1 MSNWHDQILQHFSPG
16 IKRLTLVADPD
27 GLLLDEEILA
37 RIRERGFTLIPFE
50 DPVAFRYLYESS
62 HRARWDQGEQTDLV
76 VIFQLPLQN
85 IANLP
90 YDLLQSGRILA
101 FNLSDIFPNL
111 SHAVLSA
118 LDHNDFDVLFMALK
132 RHKPGTL
139 GENATKEF
147 VLRHVFEIA
156 PELIKQPADLLH
168 VLLRRHYRNQRIPA
182 VIGDRLVHLL
192 RQDKTFSEWPL
203 ELILSDL
210 EAFLVFLQ
218 ERWPIFLDGEAR
230 RQGIKVHEWAEPYT
244 LTIAGPTDIPFDH
257 QDIRG
262 YMDSLF
268 TEGLMQP
275 VTHLHVNA
283 LAKSWAGVGIVTGRV
298 DELSRRID
306 KLIAA
311 VQPSIPGEGARHS
324 EWLQFARQWAEL
336 VLLIHEPPQTI
347 ISTAW
352 DQFKTLQS
360 QVDCCFHAWLEK
372 RYAGL
377 INLPPS
383 PPVLLHHLPR
393 FLARDAADHQDKM
406 ALVVID
412 GLALDQWLILRH
424 VLTAQNAHLSLR
436 EQTIFA
442 WAPTL
447 TSISRQ
453 AAFSGKPPVYFPNSI
468 LTTDKEPALWMQFWV
483 DQGFSANEVMYAK
496 GLGDGAME
504 SIAESLSHPKVRV
517 AGLVIDRIDQIM
529 HGMVLGT
536 AGMHN
541 QVRQWAKEGYL
552 NALLTLLLDHGFS
565 IYLTSDHGNI
575 EAIGCGRPAE
585 GAVADLRG
593 ERARIYSDELLRARI
608 HKNFPGAIAWPGLG
622 LPENFYPLIASHRK
636 AFVGSKER
644 IVTHGG
650 CSLEELIV
658 PLVHIERKK

>member
-1 MSNWHDQILQHFSPG
+1 MSSWHDQILRHLTPG
-16 IKRLTLVADPD
+16 ITRVTLVADPD

-37 RIRERGFTLIPFE
+37 RIRERNFTLIPFE

-62 HRARWDQGEQTDLV
+62 HRARCDQGEQTDLV
-76 VIFQLPLQN
+76 VILQSPLQN

-118 LDHNDFDVLFMALK
+118 LDHSDFDVLFMALK
-132 RHKPGTL
+132 RYKPNPL

-156 PELIKQPADLLH
+156 PELIKQPADFLRT
-168 VLLRRHYRNQRIPA
+168 LLRRHYRNQRIPA

-203 ELILSDL
+203 ELILSDR

-230 RQGIKVHEWAEPYT
+230 RQGIKVREWTETYT

-275 VTHLHVNA
+275 VTHLHINS
-283 LAKSWAGVGIVTGRV
+283 LAKSWAGVGIVAGRI

-306 KLIAA
+306 KLIVA
-311 VQPSIPGEGARHS
+311 VQPSIPGEEARHS
-324 EWLQFARQWAEL
+324 EWFHFARQWAEL
-336 VLLIHEPPQTI
+336 VLLIHEPQQAQ
-347 ISTAW
+347 ISNTW

-360 QVDCCFHAWLEK
+360 QIDGCFHVWLEK

-377 INLPPS
+377 VNLPPS

-393 FLARDAADHQDKM
+393 FLARQSKNHREKIAM
-406 ALVVID
+406 VMVD
-412 GLALDQWLILRH
+412 GLSLDHWLILRQE
-424 VLTAQNAHLSLR
+424 LTAQNAHLRLH

-468 LTTDKEPALWMQFWV
+468 FTTDKEPALWMQFWV
-483 DQGFSANEVMYAK
+483 DQGYSKNEIMYVK

-504 SIAESLSHPKVRV
+504 SLAESFSHPKVHV
-517 AGLVIDRIDQIM
+517 VGLIIDRVDQIM

-541 QVRQWAKEGYL
+541 QVRQWAQQGYL
-552 NALLTLLLDHGFS
+552 NTLLTLLLDHGFS

-575 EAIGCGRPAE
+575 EATGCERPAE

-593 ERARIYSDELLRARI
+593 ERVRIYSDEVLRTRI
-608 HKNFPGAIAWPGLG
+608 HNNFPGAIKWPGAG

-636 AFVGSKER
+636 AFVGANER